1 MRRVRGSSSHRT
13 SFRNSFRKLVG
24 FGCGFWGWFGGFCK
38 ITLELMLWL
47 HVFRS
52 SSQTEELQQLKTQS
66 KFWRLQNIRLCPGW
80 SPLGIPFRW
89 AETSSCSSQCRVTLC
104 SQASANSG
112 KFASY
117 HGPRL
122 PEVRRFS
129 FHHLDGHNAQG
140 PDVHLGAIRRTG
152 HNFWGHPVSSAHH
165 GAPPVL
171 LRAELSA
178 EAKIS

>member
-1 MRRVRGSSSHRT
+1 MRRVRGSSSRRT

-24 FGCGFWGWFGGFCK
+24 FGCGFWGWSGVFCK
-38 ITLELMLWL
+38 IRLELMLWL

-66 KFWRLQNIRLCPGW
+66 KFWRLQNICLCSG
-80 SPLGIPFRW
+80 SNPLGIPFPMGR
-89 AETSSCSSQCRVTLC
+89 ALRLLLPGRVPLC

-117 HGPRL
+117 HGRRVL
-122 PEVRRFS
+122 EVRRFS

-152 HNFWGHPVSSAHH
+152 HNLWGHPVSSAHH
-165 GAPPVL
+165 GAALLL

>member
-80 SPLGIPFRW
+80 SPLGIPFPMGRNLQLLLPVQGHSVLTGLCKLWEICLLPWPPFARSKEVLLPPSRW
-89 AETSSCSSQCRVTLC
+89 SQCPRTRC
-104 SQASANSG
+104 PPWGHKENWSQLLGPSSEQCPPWSSA
-112 KFASY
+112 
-117 HGPRL
+117 GP
-122 PEVRRFS
+122 
-129 FHHLDGHNAQG
+129 AQG
-140 PDVHLGAIRRTG
+140 
-152 HNFWGHPVSSAHH
+152 
-165 GAPPVL
+165 
-171 LRAELSA
+171 
-178 EAKIS
+178 